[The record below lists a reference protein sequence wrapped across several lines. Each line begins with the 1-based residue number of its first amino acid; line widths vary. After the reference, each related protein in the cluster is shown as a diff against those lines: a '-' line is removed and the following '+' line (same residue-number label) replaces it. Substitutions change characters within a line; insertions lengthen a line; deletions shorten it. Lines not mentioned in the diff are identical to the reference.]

1 MDKIEQCVSDLAAI
15 ANGPRDHEQAKAR
28 IKELLDNVLSQRFNV
43 ARKLRDQL
51 RMVCNDVDNL
61 SAKAFLDEL
70 IEWLAA
76 KHLRD

>member
-1 MDKIEQCVSDLAAI
+1 MDGIEQCVSDVVAI

-28 IKELLDNVLSQRFNV
+28 IKELLDNVLSQRFSV

-51 RMVCNDVDNL
+51 RVVCNDVENL
-61 SAKAFLDEL
+61 PAEVFLDEL